1 MVFSYTTL
9 MSASTNTTA
18 SGYLLTFAPLVLI
31 LVFFYFFIIKPQK
44 KQEKQDKEMRESLD
58 VGDEIIT
65 NGGIVGIVTQ
75 VKDDTVVIETGGDRS
90 KIRIMKWAIA
100 KVVSDDEDKDKKE
113 SKDSKDKD

>member
-1 MVFSYTTL
+1 MNFEYLKILSSNTNATT
-9 MSASTNTTA
+9 
-18 SGYLLTFAPLVLI
+18 SGYLLTFLPLALI

-44 KQEKQDKEMRESLD
+44 KQEKQDKEMRENLD

-65 NGGIVGIVTQ
+65 NSGIVGIVTQ

-100 KVVSDDEDKDKKE
+100 KVVSDDDDNDK
-113 SKDSKDKD
+113 KDKD